1 MFNTPKGFLL
11 SGPLVDGLPVPE
23 NTSIVAELKP
33 DKFIIKAIT
42 NINPNDIK
50 IFELTLEK
58 VQNVQLLQKKETKE
72 VTEQSATGMIIGAA
86 LFGNLGASVGGRV
99 RTKEKVTYHTHFV
112 IDYMS
117 DVPKQIIIDV
127 SYDLLRSEK
136 VVKRFKELRPDTN
149 TATNT
154 VVQL

>member
-1 MFNTPKGFLL
+1 MPTNFELMGN
-11 SGPLVDGLPVPE
+11 LVDGLPFAS
-23 NTSIVAELKP
+23 NTNFFVELES
-33 DKFIIKAIT
+33 DKFIIKTPVPAGK
-42 NINPNDIK
+42 NKAEWK
-50 IFELTLEK
+50 IFELALEK
-58 VQNVQLLQKKETKE
+58 VENVQLVQKRETKE

-99 RTKEKVTYHTHFV
+99 RTKEKIEIHTLFI
-112 IDYMS
+112 IDYIS
-117 DVPKQIIIDV
+117 EEKKQIILDV
-127 SYDLLRSEK
+127 SKDQRRSEK